1 MINVTLKQLNYFIAL
16 AETESFSAAAHR
28 CSVSQPALSMQIKNL
43 EDEFHQTLIEK
54 GTRPLIITAFGELI
68 LERAR
73 AIVAQVEDMNDLMRA
88 ADKEAVGALRLG
100 IIPTIAPYFLPQA
113 IAALSQSMK
122 TLQLRFEEAMTAVL
136 IEALSEGRIDAAI
149 VALPISEPDLAEI
162 PLFEEEFV
170 LVRPKSDAH
179 LPVPDPEHLKTMRL
193 LLLQEGHCFRDQALD
208 VCNISDPTPLKLM
221 EGSSLTTLVQMVSS
235 GLGLTLIPQM
245 AVGIEKRAANVDIQR
260 FSKARPKRT
269 VGLIYRTTSPLGSN
283 LSSIAK
289 VLVAAHDA
297 ADKA

>member
-16 AETESFSAAAHR
+16 AETQSFSAAAHR
-28 CSVSQPALSMQIKNL
+28 CFVSQPALSMQIKNL
-43 EDEFHQTLIEK
+43 EDEFHQALIEK
-54 GTRPLIITAFGELI
+54 GPRPLIITAFGELI

-88 ADKEAVGALRLG
+88 ADKEAVAALRLG

-245 AVGIEKRAANVDIQR
+245 AVGIEKRAASVDIQR
-260 FSKARPKRT
+260 FSKTRPKRT